1 MSAEVFT
8 MSGTD
13 PTKLKMPDPD
23 VPFDR
28 ALVAAANEIRAK
40 ANLEGSEDLTE
51 AAIIV
56 LSEIMSAILK
66 GTGAE
71 HAPGPSGVAEEA
83 ASSAACFMGACLT
96 GLFINLKKQG
106 VELDI
111 PAVFTRAGF
120 AVFQWY
126 SPEQQAA
133 ILSSGGDLYKH
144 LLTIATDHPNVREWI
159 DDVQGLTAAYVLTRD
174 RTYISLLRKEYL
186 LLCQARVRGFESR
199 TAE

>member
-1 MSAEVFT
+1 MPGMDT
-8 MSGTD
+8 
-13 PTKLKMPDPD
+13 TKPRVPDPD

-28 ALVAAANEIRAK
+28 ALIAAANDIRER

-56 LSEIMSAILK
+56 LSEIMSATLE
-66 GTGAE
+66 GAGPE
-71 HAPGPSGVAEEA
+71 HTTGPSGVTGGA
-83 ASSAACFMGACLT
+83 ASCAACFMGACLT

-106 VELDI
+106 IEIDI

-133 ILSSGGDLYKH
+133 ILSSGGDLYKR
-144 LLTIATDHPNVREWI
+144 LLTIASDHPNVREWI
-159 DDVQGLTAAYVLTRD
+159 DDVQSLTAAYVLTRD
-174 RTYISLLRKEYL
+174 SNYILLLREEYL
-186 LLCQARVRGFESR
+186 SLWQARVRGLEPR